1 MRCRTY
7 DPTPPARSRW
17 ARLFG
22 AALVLTFATAS
33 GCRSADATGPRE
45 DADISGTYALADVGG
60 NKLPTSIYQGP
71 YVVNGQKM
79 DVRIDVVGSTL
90 QLDETRYVLAM
101 AFLVSAQGQQVP
113 LFVADSGSYS
123 KNADV
128 IAFTSPQLKLGRLAG
143 SIQNGDLK
151 VSIDLAGDGY
161 PPTYLFRK

>member
-1 MRCRTY
+1 MR
-7 DPTPPARSRW
+7 RSACDKTLPLRW
-17 ARLFG
+17 IRLLLT
-22 AALVLTFATAS
+22 ALTMMSAGTLGCGSGDAS
-33 GCRSADATGPRE
+33 GPNDVAT
-45 DADISGTYALADVGG
+45 DISGTYALSDVGG
-60 NKLPTSIYQGP
+60 NTLPTSIYQGP
-71 YVVNGQKM
+71 FTVNGQKM
-79 DVRIDVVGSTL
+79 DVRIDVVGSTM

-143 SIQNGDLK
+143 SIQNGDLQ
-151 VSIDLAGDGY
+151 VSIDLVGDGY